1 VPPGVHGKETESPDS
16 PHDDNATG
24 FRYTPMQKDRGLVV
38 GVGIGDCQHFDNPS
52 PIG

>member
-1 VPPGVHGKETESPDS
+1 
-16 PHDDNATG
+16 
-24 FRYTPMQKDRGLVV
+24 MQTDRGLVV